1 MPSCKSGHSNHNSHK
16 SHKGE
21 EDGDRHGGKSA
32 RKSEETETQ
41 GDQAETTRIHLSVFI
56 FRGVPDV
63 WYRRHVIMYFTSP
76 DDPGFHKSVH
86 VQRDNERL
94 PWGVTLENGQAHWE
108 LDASYLSHVD
118 AGYITVWKG
127 EEMWPLNTVAS
138 VQVEGREADW
148 NCQNFVYEG
157 LQAIV
162 YLGLQE
168 EAWYTWVQDEIM
180 NQLLEGAVG

>member
-1 MPSCKSGHSNHNSHK
+1 MPSSESGHGKQSHK

-21 EDGDRHGGKSA
+21 EDGDRHGEKSA
-32 RKSEETETQ
+32 RKNKETETQ
-41 GDQAETTRIHLSVFI
+41 GDQAETARIHLSIFI

-63 WYRRHVIMYFTSP
+63 WYRRHVVMYFTSP

-86 VQRDNERL
+86 AQRDSDGL
-94 PWGVTLENGQAHWE
+94 PWSVILENGKVHWE
-108 LDASYLSHVD
+108 LDASYLGHVD
-118 AGYITVWKG
+118 AGHITVWKG
-127 EEMWPLNTVAS
+127 QETWPVNTVAA

-148 NCQNFVYEG
+148 SCQNFVYEG

-162 YLGLQE
+162 HLGLQD
-168 EAWYTWVQDEIM
+168 EAWYTGVQDEIM